1 MKTLAL
7 FGSTGSIGQNVCTV
21 VRQFPD
27 QFRLFALAAGR
38 NIELLTA
45 QVLEFRPAWVCV
57 AEKESVSALARFL
70 PAEYGKKILV
80 GQEGLCQLA
89 TLAEVD
95 MVVSAVVGAVGLL
108 PTLSAIRAGKN
119 IGLANK
125 ETLVMAGRLVMA
137 EAQQHGSTIFPI
149 DSEHSALFQALAAG
163 RPQDVK
169 RLILTASGGPFRC
182 HSLESLSHVSVAEA
196 LAHPNWSMGRKIS
209 IDSATLMNKGLEV
222 IEAKWLFAMAPEQI
236 EVVVHPQSIVHS
248 LVEYVDGSVVAQLG
262 LPDMCI
268 PIAYALSYPERMP
281 LKLPRLDLTTCGP
294 LEFSSPDHYR
304 FPALKLAFA
313 ALQAGGVHPAV
324 LNAANEVAVAAF
336 LGGKISFTQ
345 ITAIVSQTLEKSVS
359 ASDLHLDDI
368 VAADS
373 EARSQAAELVC
384 ASVGK

>member
-38 NIELLTA
+38 NIELLAA
-45 QVLEFRPAWVCV
+45 QVLEFRPAWICV

-70 PAEYGKKILV
+70 PAGYGKKILV

-182 HSLESLSHVSVAEA
+182 YSLESLSQVSVAEA
-196 LAHPNWSMGRKIS
+196 LAHPN
-209 IDSATLMNKGLEV
+209 
-222 IEAKWLFAMAPEQI
+222 
-236 EVVVHPQSIVHS
+236 
-248 LVEYVDGSVVAQLG
+248 
-262 LPDMCI
+262 
-268 PIAYALSYPERMP
+268 
-281 LKLPRLDLTTCGP
+281 
-294 LEFSSPDHYR
+294 
-304 FPALKLAFA
+304 
-313 ALQAGGVHPAV
+313 
-324 LNAANEVAVAAF
+324 
-336 LGGKISFTQ
+336 
-345 ITAIVSQTLEKSVS
+345 
-359 ASDLHLDDI
+359 
-368 VAADS
+368 
-373 EARSQAAELVC
+373 
-384 ASVGK
+384 